1 MSEQRHARGIVD
13 TSVVIELERIDPNH
27 LPVELALSAVTLAE
41 LAAGPHAT
49 ADPEER
55 ARRQAAGGVP
65 TAASIPPSR
74 QLAAGREA
82 GAPSISSSRRPRSRP
97 SCPSTPA
104 TRATSTGSTICSSS
118 SGCRF
123 PAESGPGRN

>member
-49 ADPEER
+49 ADPESGHGG
-55 ARRQAAGGVP
+55 RRPRVP